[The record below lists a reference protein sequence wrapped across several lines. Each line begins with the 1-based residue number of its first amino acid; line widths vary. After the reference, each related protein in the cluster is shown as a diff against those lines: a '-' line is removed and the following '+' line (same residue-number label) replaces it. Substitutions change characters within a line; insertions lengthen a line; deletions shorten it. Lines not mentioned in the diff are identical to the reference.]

1 MKKHFTLL
9 MLFLLNY
16 YLSHAQATLSLQQ
29 FSTGYT
35 APVAIEN
42 CGDSRLFIVQ
52 ESGQIY
58 IADSTGTRLSK
69 PFLDISKRVRYSGE
83 QGLLG
88 LAFDPNYTTNGSFY
102 VYYIDTTGST
112 QVSRF
117 KVSSSRNV
125 ANASSEHKIL
135 NIQQPFT
142 NHKGGC
148 IHFGTDGYLY
158 ISTGD
163 GGSGGDPNNNAQ
175 NPQSLLGKIL
185 RIDVHH
191 GTPTS
196 AYIIPPTNPF
206 VDSSN
211 YRPEIW
217 ALGLRNP
224 WRWSFDSAHTNM
236 IIADVGQDN
245 YEEVNFQSIKKG
257 GKNYGWRCYEGFHAY
272 NTAGCNPQS
281 FYQSPVYEYDH
292 STGDCAIIG
301 GYIYRGSRY
310 TFLQGKYLFTDYC
323 SGKFRTLQIDYPH
336 ATEQDLYTGDANS
349 YTCFGQDNKRE
360 LYIANETNGTI
371 YHIAV
376 VKATIAAGVANIA
389 PSFSVAPNP
398 SHGNFVVNYKSDKV
412 QQVIIHIQNT
422 LGQQFYASRTSLNAG
437 NNNLNLNVRIPHG
450 DYFISIT
457 DAAGRT
463 SNQRLRIE

>member
-1 MKKHFTLL
+1 MKKYFTLL
-9 MLFLLNY
+9 VLLFFNH
-16 YLSHAQATLSLQQ
+16 YLIQAQATLQLQQ

-52 ESGQIY
+52 ESGQIL
-58 IADSTGTRLSK
+58 IADSTGTRLST

-88 LAFDPNYTTNGSFY
+88 LAFDPNYLTNGSFY

-117 KVSSSRNV
+117 KRSSINSADV
-125 ANASSEHKIL
+125 TSEHKII
-135 NIQQPFT
+135 NIAQPFT

-148 IHFGTDGYLY
+148 IHFGIDGYLY
-158 ISTGD
+158 IATGD
-163 GGSGGDPNNNAQ
+163 GGSEGDPNNNAQ
-175 NPQSLLGKIL
+175 NPQSLLGKML
-185 RIDVHH
+185 RINVHQ
-191 GTPTS
+191 GTHTS
-196 AYIIPPTNPF
+196 AYIIPPDNPF

-224 WRWSFDSAHTNM
+224 WRWSFDTGHNNM
-236 IIADVGQDN
+236 VIADVGQDN
-245 YEEVNFQSIKKG
+245 YEEVDFQGAQTG
-257 GKNYGWRCYEGFHAY
+257 GKNYGWRCYEGDHAY
-272 NTAGCNPQS
+272 NTTGCKPQTS
-281 FYQSPVYEYDH
+281 YTSPVYEYSH
-292 STGDCAIIG
+292 INGDCAIIG
-301 GYIYRGSRY
+301 GYIYRGKRY
-310 TFLQGKYLFTDYC
+310 TFLQGKYLFVDYC
-323 SGKFRTLQIDYPH
+323 SGAFRTLIINYPN
-336 ATEQDLYTGDANS
+336 ATEQDVYKGDGTS
-349 YTCFGQDNKRE
+349 YTCFGQDNKKE
-360 LYIANETNGTI
+360 LYVANETNGII

-376 VKATIAAGVANIA
+376 IALPKTAVAATIA
-389 PSFSVAPNP
+389 PSFSIAPNP
-398 SHGNFVVNYKSDKV
+398 SHGSFMVNYKSDKI

-422 LGQQFYASRTSLNAG
+422 LGQQFYASRTALNAG

>member
-9 MLFLLNY
+9 MLLLFCC
-16 YLSHAQATLSLQQ
+16 YLSQSQVRLSLQQ
-29 FSTGYT
+29 FSQGYK

-52 ESGQIY
+52 ESGQII
-58 IADSTGTRLSK
+58 IADATGARIVK
-69 PFLDISKRVRYSGE
+69 PFLDISSRVTYNGE

-88 LAFDPNYTTNGSFY
+88 LAFDPGYKTNHLFY
-102 VYYIDTTGST
+102 VYYIDVNGST

-117 KVSSSRNV
+117 TVSSSPNV
-125 ANASSEHKIL
+125 AIASSERKIL

-148 IHFGTDGYLY
+148 IHFGKDGYLY

-191 GTPTS
+191 ITS
-196 AYIIPPTNPF
+196 TTAYVIPPTNPF

-224 WRWSFDSAHTNM
+224 WRWSFDTVGQNNM
-236 IIADVGQDN
+236 IIADVGQAN
-245 YEEVNFQSIKKG
+245 YEEVDFQNVQSG
-257 GKNYGWRCYEGFHAY
+257 GKNYGWRCYEGFHPY
-272 NTAGCNPQS
+272 NTAGCKSQS
-281 FYQSPVYEYDH
+281 SYTSPVYEYDH

-301 GYIYRGSRY
+301 GYIYRGTRY
-310 TFLQGKYLFTDYC
+310 SFLQGKYLFTDYC
-323 SGKFRTLQIDYPH
+323 SGKFRTLVINYPN
-336 ATEQDLYTGDANS
+336 ATEQDIYTGDANS
-349 YTCFGQDNKRE
+349 YTCFGEDNKHE
-360 LYIANETNGTI
+360 LYVANQVTNKI

-376 VKATIAAGVANIA
+376 VGTPQTEVIASA
-389 PSFSVAPNP
+389 PAFTLAPNP
-398 SHGNFVVNYKSDKV
+398 SHGSFNVSYKSDKV
-412 QQVIIHIQNT
+412 QQVIVHIQNS
-422 LGQQFYASRTSLNAG
+422 LGQQFYISRLSLSAG
-437 NNNLNLNVRIPHG
+437 SNNLNLNVRIPHG
-450 DYFISIT
+450 DYFVTIT
-457 DAAGRT
+457 DTEGRT

>member
-1 MKKHFTLL
+1 MKKYFTLL
-9 MLFLLNY
+9 ILLLFNH
-16 YLSHAQATLSLQQ
+16 YLSQSQATLSLQQ
-29 FSTGYT
+29 FSAGYT

-52 ESGQIY
+52 ESGQIF
-58 IADSTGTRLSK
+58 IADSSGTRLST
-69 PFLDISKRVRYSGE
+69 PFLDISKKVTYSGE

-88 LAFDPNYTTNGSFY
+88 LAFDPDYKTNGYYY
-102 VYYIDTTGST
+102 VYYINKTGST

-117 KVSSSRNV
+117 KVRTGYPNFSSTE
-125 ANASSEHKIL
+125 SEKFIL
-135 NIQQPFT
+135 QIAQPFT

-175 NPQSLLGKIL
+175 NPQSLLGKFL

-191 GTPTS
+191 GNPYS
-196 AYIIPPTNPF
+196 IPADNPF
-206 VDSSN
+206 VDSAN
-211 YRPEIW
+211 YKPEIW
-217 ALGLRNP
+217 ALGFRNP
-224 WRWSFDSAHTNM
+224 WRWSFDSAHNNM
-236 IIADVGQDN
+236 VIADVGQAN
-245 YEEVNFQSIKKG
+245 YEEVDFQGAGKG

-281 FYQSPVYEYDH
+281 SYTSPVYEYDH
-292 STGDCAIIG
+292 SSGDCAIIG
-301 GYIYRGSRY
+301 GYIYRGTKYS
-310 TFLQGKYLFTDYC
+310 FLKGKYLFTDYC
-323 SGKFRTLQIDYPH
+323 SGKFRTLLINYPN
-336 ATEQDLYTGDANS
+336 ATEQDVYTGDTYS
-349 YTCFGQDNKRE
+349 YTCFGQDNKKE
-360 LYIANETNGTI
+360 LYIANQTNGNI

-376 VKATIAAGVANIA
+376 VVAPQGVAPSLA
-389 PSFSVAPNP
+389 PAFSVAPNP
-398 SHGNFVVNYKSDKV
+398 SHGSFVVNYKSDKT
-412 QQVIIHIQNT
+412 QQVIIHVQSM
-422 LGQQFYASRTSLNAG
+422 LGQQFYASRTSLNNG
-437 NNNLNLNVRIPHG
+437 NNNLSLNVHIPHG